1 MRERLRER
9 EIERERER
17 RERRDTERERK
28 RETDREKILTHPVQD
43 GCLTHKGYLD
53 GLVFDIDAV
62 NRPHIL
68 LTDPCTPVTC
78 SVLMIGKTVL

>member
-1 MRERLRER
+1 MSERERD
-9 EIERERER
+9 RERER
-17 RERRDTERERK
+17 ERERK
-28 RETDREKILTHPVQD
+28 RERERERYREKFLTHPVQD
-43 GCLTHKGYLD
+43 GCLTFEGYLD